1 MSSDSTLSL
10 FAAREPPA
18 SSSKLLPYSVG
29 SAADSP
35 GNSSA
40 SLLPSHP
47 FDLSGRVVLLA
58 VDDVAGAD
66 DGAHIALALAR
77 SRHALIHVVHVED
90 PDSSPASAP
99 LRERQ
104 GGCDAVATSSVS
116 RQQPLSV
123 QASLGAVLNHTIDWP
138 VRIMTGTPAKAITE
152 EARRIG
158 AVLIVVGLQRHG
170 RVHRAL
176 HGETVLTVMRDA
188 ACPVLAVVPGMT
200 ELPER
205 VLAAVD
211 FSETSLLAA
220 RAAGALMRDEG
231 FLVLAYVAALTGL
244 SPDDGERTVH
254 DLGVQAGFA
263 RTAETLKREGITF
276 DHVVLHHELPRSP
289 AEMLLEY
296 AYATRTDMIAAG
308 SVRREHVERPMM
320 GSVSAELV
328 RNGTQSLLIVPP
340 RARSILR

>member
-1 MSSDSTLSL
+1 MSFSSTLAP
-10 FAAREPPA
+10 FAAGEPPP
-18 SSSKLLPYSVG
+18 SSSKALPYSVG

-35 GNSSA
+35 GGSSA

-47 FDLSGRVVLLA
+47 FDLCGRAVLLA
-58 VDDVAGAD
+58 VDDIAGAD
-66 DGAHIALALAR
+66 AGAHIALALAT

-90 PDSSPASAP
+90 PDSSPTPAP

-104 GGCDAVATSSVS
+104 GALAASSVS
-116 RQQPLSV
+116 QQQPLGI
-123 QASLGAVLNHTIDWP
+123 QASLGTVLSHTIDWP
-138 VRIMTGTPAKAITE
+138 VRIMTGTPANAITE

-176 HGETVLTVMRDA
+176 HGETTLTVMRHA
-188 ACPVLAVVPGMT
+188 VCPVLAVVPGMT

-220 RAAGALMRDEG
+220 RAAGAIMRDEG
-231 FLVLAYVAALTGL
+231 FLVLAYVAPLTGL
-244 SPDDGERTVH
+244 SPDDGELTVH
-254 DLGVQAGFA
+254 DLGVQAGFV

-289 AEMLLEY
+289 AEMIIEY
-296 AYATRTDMIAAG
+296 AYATRTDLIAAG
-308 SVRREHVERPMM
+308 SVRREHVERSMM
-320 GSVSAELV
+320 GSVSTELV
-328 RNGTQSLLIVPP
+328 RNGRQSLLIVPP
-340 RARSILR
+340 RARSVLG